1 MRNRMTDRRF
11 KSPIY
16 MLIAVVL
23 ALGLSGCDDF
33 FEVRNPNVIDAET
46 VDALQDGELF
56 ARSAFQTL
64 SQAYGTMVVYTAWFS
79 NEAWVGDTFPTR
91 NQFGRR
97 TVDPTN
103 GTHTNDVW
111 FPLARAVAQ
120 GEQVLDLL
128 GGAPEQELNLAR
140 GALTSGFGLVL
151 MAEAFCE
158 GTMAQPGNEPGPL
171 MTPTELLEAAVV
183 RFDRVMTEASAAGGS
198 EAASMS
204 NAARVGKGRALLQ
217 LGRTNEAIQAVQDV
231 AAGFVFN
238 TAHVDD
244 PGARGRLGNPVYF
257 FSAGGSR
264 ESFVVPPHYRAI
276 GQNLTGDPA
285 SPSGD
290 PRIQFFD
297 SGRDGQDNT
306 LRLWSQLKYPSWA
319 ASIDL
324 ASGLEARYIEVEARN
339 DPSEMLAF
347 VNERRAVGG
356 QGPYEGSD
364 LMGQLMDQRSRD
376 FWLTARRM
384 GDWRRNPGAVPNIL
398 PPGDYYKEG
407 LGGVGTDT
415 CLPIPFNERQ
425 HNPNIPT

>member
-1 MRNRMTDRRF
+1 MRNRMTDRRLN
-11 KSPIY
+11 SPIY
-16 MLIAVVL
+16 MVIAVVL

-46 VDALQDGELF
+46 VDAVQDGDIF

-64 SQAYGTMVVYTAWFS
+64 SQAYGVMIVYSGWFS

-91 NQFGRR
+91 NEYGRR
-97 TVDPTN
+97 TVASTN

-128 GGAPEQELNLAR
+128 SGEPEQELNLAR

-151 MAEAFCE
+151 MAETFCE

-171 MTPTELLEAAVV
+171 MTPEELLETAVN
-183 RFDRVMTEASAAGGS
+183 RFDQVISEATAAGGTD
-198 EAASMS
+198 AGNMA
-204 NAARVGKGRALLQ
+204 NAARVGQGRALLQ
-217 LGRTNEAIQAVQDV
+217 LGRTNEAVQAVQDV
-231 AAGFVFN
+231 PGDFTFN

-244 PGARGRLGNPVYF
+244 PGARGRLGNPVHF

-264 ESFVVPPHYRAI
+264 EALVVPPHYREI
-276 GQNLTGDPA
+276 GQDLTGDPA

-297 SGRDGQDNT
+297 AGRDAQDGT
-306 LRLWSQLKYPSWA
+306 LRLWSQQKYPNWSA
-319 ASIDL
+319 GVGL

-339 DPSEMLAF
+339 DPSEMRAF

-364 LMGQLMDQRSRD
+364 LLGQLMAQRSLD
-376 FWLTARRM
+376 FWLSARRM
-384 GDWRRNPGAVPNIL
+384 GDWRRNGNAVPNIL
-398 PPGDYYKEG
+398 PPGDYYKDG
-407 LGGVGTDT
+407 IGGVGTDT

-425 HNPNIPT
+425 HNPNID